1 MAKLLLD
8 ENLSRRLLRFLAHD
22 FPGSAHISQFEA
34 TRRSDDRAI
43 WRLARDHGYI
53 LVTHD
58 ADFADISALEGAPP
72 ALSWLKLGNCT
83 NARIIA
89 ELTSRR
95 DKIEHAIAAGDVSV
109 LEIR

>member
-8 ENLSRRLLRFLAHD
+8 ENLSRRLLRFLSHD

-34 TRRSDDRAI
+34 RRRSDDRAI
-43 WRLARDHGYI
+43 WRLAREQGYI
-53 LVTHD
+53 LVTQD
-58 ADFADISALEGAPP
+58 ADFADMSALEEAPP
-72 ALSWLKLGNCT
+72 CLIWLRLGNCT

-89 ELTSRR
+89 ELTIRR
-95 DKIEHAIAAGDVSV
+95 EKIERALAIGDVAV